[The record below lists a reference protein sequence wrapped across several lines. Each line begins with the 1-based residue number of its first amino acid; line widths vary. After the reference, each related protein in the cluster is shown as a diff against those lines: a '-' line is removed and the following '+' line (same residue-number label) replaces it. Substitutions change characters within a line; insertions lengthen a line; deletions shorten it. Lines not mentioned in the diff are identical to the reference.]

1 MAARKCRRIE
11 HSHIKGAIDEIDD
24 PDALAG
30 VVAHEIAHVRRRHV
44 TEALIREL
52 GIGALI
58 RLFAGDVGANA
69 EQIIS
74 LSYTRDNEA
83 EADSYAIAM
92 LKKAGISPKPTADL
106 FKQLSKEQGEGYAY
120 NAEFLQSHPLS
131 GSRAKRFAAAE
142 EKGVHYRRAL
152 SDEEF
157 DALKRMCP
165 NTKDNER
172 SLTRKED

>member
-1 MAARKCRRIE
+1 VF
-11 HSHIKGAIDEIDD
+11 KGAIDEISD

-74 LSYTRDNEA
+74 LSYTRDNES
-83 EADSYAIAM
+83 EADSDAIAK
-92 LKKAGISPKPTADL
+92 LKRAGISPRPTAEL
-106 FKQLSKEQGEGYAY
+106 FQQLSKELGEGHTY

-131 GSRAKRFAAAE
+131 GKRARRFAAAE
-142 EKGVHYRRAL
+142 EKGVRYTPAL

-157 DALKRMCP
+157 DALKLMCRNP
-165 NTKDNER
+165 DDGRGLTKRRN
-172 SLTRKED
+172 